1 MTRYRALKVLAASLK
16 DELCVV
22 SLGGIQN
29 EWFNARPAPR
39 GASLY
44 MMALGC
50 HIPVALGVALVLP
63 HRQVLC
69 LETDGSVLM
78 NMGVLATLA
87 NRQPKNLSVFVFDNE
102 MYECNGGMPSHTSG
116 VLDLAGMAHGAG
128 MPDARSVFSEGEMR
142 EAVDEALTS
151 GRHHFIVA
159 KIEPGTEE
167 GLPNKLTDGIEDKYL
182 FVRYLE
188 ESENVVVLPG
198 LTGEAGQPGRGR
210 KR

>member
-1 MTRYRALKVLAASLK
+1 MTRYQALKVLAASLQ

-29 EWFNARPAPR
+29 EWFNARPEPR

-50 HIPVALGVALVLP
+50 HIPVALGVALALP

-69 LETDGSVLM
+69 LDTDGSVLM

-128 MPDARSVFSEGEMR
+128 IPDARSVFSEGEMR
-142 EAVDEALTS
+142 EAVDEARAH
-151 GRHHFIVA
+151 GFNEYFAVFFIWITA
-159 KIEPGTEE
+159 E
-167 GLPNKLTDGIEDKYL
+167 GLL
-182 FVRYLE
+182 
-188 ESENVVVLPG
+188 
-198 LTGEAGQPGRGR
+198 
-210 KR
+210 